1 MAKYPI
7 NANGINWDEIQRY
20 CAKKYCS
27 SDLWEIYFSGKE
39 IHKRDLEYR
48 DSRSCRHVC
57 LSIDNGSEE
66 NWREMMICIFV
77 SYLPFNW

>member
-1 MAKYPI
+1 MRNI
-7 NANGINWDEIQRY
+7 
-20 CAKKYCS
+20 
-27 SDLWEIYFSGKE
+27 LSGKE

-66 NWREMMICIFV
+66 NWREMMSCIFV
-77 SYLPFNW
+77 FYLPFNW